1 MYRTHNDGT
10 EIDIN
15 GTSLQGYINCS
26 YDELVKAF
34 GEPHST
40 NENKTN
46 AEWDIAIHRGPYD
59 NAVAAIYNATVF
71 IGDSMDVSDIT
82 EWHIGGISRHV
93 VDDIKEI
100 IEAVRTTPEPAIG
113 NKPIDDSISLD
124 ISKPKRKAPKPKRQ
138 APKYNIGD
146 ELFFTTNEGIAK
158 GRVMKIETVE
168 TCKHT
173 RITYTLAE
181 SIASCKKDEK
191 LVSDSLNGILQILG
205 ELFTG
210 GK

>member
-1 MYRTHNDGT
+1 MYRTHNDGA

-46 AEWDIAIHRGPYD
+46 AEWDVAFHRAPYD
-59 NAVAAIYNATVF
+59 NAVATIYNAAVF
-71 IGDSMDVSDIT
+71 GGDSMNVSDIT
-82 EWHIGGISRHV
+82 EWHIAGISRHV
-93 VDDIKEI
+93 VGDIKEV
-100 IEAVRTTPEPAIG
+100 IEAARTNPELAIG
-113 NKPIDDSISLD
+113 NKPIDDSILLD
-124 ISKPKRKAPKPKRQ
+124 ISKPKRQ

-181 SIASCKKDEK
+181 SIASCKRDEK

-210 GK
+210 GE

>member
-34 GEPHST
+34 GEPLIHRLGYRD
-40 NENKTN
+40 N
-46 AEWDIAIHRGPYD
+46 AEWHISIPHD
-59 NAVAAIYNATVF
+59 NLVATIYNAAVF
-71 IGDSMDVSDIT
+71 IGDSMDVSDIA

-93 VDDIKEI
+93 VGDIKEI

-124 ISKPKRKAPKPKRQ
+124 ISKPKRQAPKRQ

-173 RITYTLAE
+173 RITYTLTE